1 MSFDHRR
8 LVDPQRP
15 IGVEI
20 ALFDP
25 PILQRDRA
33 VERGGQAEERS
44 TLHLGLDRVRIDDH
58 AAIDGADDT
67 MDLERTVGRDLDLGH
82 LREVTAKGELD
93 RDAAAA
99 P

>member
-1 MSFDHRR
+1 M
-8 LVDPQRP
+8 PQS
-15 IGVEI
+15 G
-20 ALFDP
+20 
-25 PILQRDRA
+25 
-33 VERGGQAEERS
+33 
-44 TLHLGLDRVRIDDH
+44 
-58 AAIDGADDT
+58 GADDT